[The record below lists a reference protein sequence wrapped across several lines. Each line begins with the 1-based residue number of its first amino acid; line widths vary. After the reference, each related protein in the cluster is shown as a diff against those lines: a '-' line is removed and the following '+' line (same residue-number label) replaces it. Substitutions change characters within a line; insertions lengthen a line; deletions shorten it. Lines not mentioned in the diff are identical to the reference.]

1 MNLACLPSEPGE
13 RHQAM
18 RWMMALGSLAMVLLV
33 VVLATRGSWPGAME
47 SAIKAGKKVPLD
59 RLVKTWAWRGLAVD
73 CVILFG
79 LAATAGWWSGS
90 VRTST
95 VAAPARRGFWLVA
108 SGILVLAAGLR
119 TPRLGLSF
127 YNDEAHNFVRMTSGA
142 FKDDPSGK
150 DSNKWRPAT
159 WTETLWQNSAGN
171 NSQPHSLLSR
181 LCFQAWKSIASA
193 ADGEVREWPVRIP
206 SLIAGLTCLAILG
219 ATMRSVGGEIV
230 GWLTMLAG
238 AVHGWHVRFSTEAR
252 GYSLMA
258 MGIALMMW
266 FSRRAVAHGRWRD
279 WMGYGLSN
287 FLALW
292 AFPGCLYWVLAM
304 NGVLVV
310 QLGWSAWRNKSGVE
324 PFVRLVVVGV
334 LAVVLAVGLM
344 LPLIPQ
350 LLEAVKNV
358 PGLRGE
364 MRADWWQDV
373 GGYAVFGARWQDADA
388 TSPISVAMVRI
399 LASSPWAWLGVLAS
413 VLILVAGSLKLWS
426 RDDMSRWFIIAAVG
440 SLILGW
446 ADMAR
451 QSRYLNHWYL
461 FYTLP
466 ALLCAFGQ
474 GVVVLA
480 DRLATKG
487 LGRAVVACVLLIAG
501 LGVTTSIA
509 WGYRHRS
516 KGDERSGVV
525 QVRGAIYP
533 HYEANPDAL
542 QPLLAAIWSNAPI
555 YDPLAVPIKVA
566 ADFDALKAKAQT
578 EKRPLFVIMGHRE
591 SAIGSFPTIVPQLE
605 SPAFE
610 EVAVYR
616 GLDEAQYTQRLF
628 KMK

>member
-1 MNLACLPSEPGE
+1 MSLACLPSEPGE
-13 RHQAM
+13 RRQAM
-18 RWMMALGSLAMVLLV
+18 RWMVALGSLALVLLV
-33 VVLATRGSWPGAME
+33 IVVVTRHSWPGAME
-47 SAIKAGKKVPLD
+47 VSIKAGKKVPLD
-59 RLVKTWAWRGLAVD
+59 RLVKTWMWRGLAVD
-73 CVILFG
+73 CAILFG
-79 LAATAGWWSGS
+79 LAATAGWWSGA
-90 VRTST
+90 VRRS
-95 VAAPARRGFWLVA
+95 AAAIPPSRGFWLVA
-108 SGILVLAAGLR
+108 ASILLLAAGLR
-119 TPRLGLSF
+119 APRLGLSF

-142 FKDDPSGK
+142 FKDDASGK
-150 DSNKWRPAT
+150 DEAKWRPAT

-171 NSQPHSLLSR
+171 NSQPHSLLTR
-181 LCFQAWKSIASA
+181 LCFQTWKSVASA

-206 SLIAGLTCLAILG
+206 SFLAGLACLAILG
-219 ATMRSVGGEIV
+219 SMMRSVGGELV

-258 MGIALMMW
+258 LGIALMMW

-304 NGVLVV
+304 NGVLVI
-310 QLGWSAWRNKSGVE
+310 QLGWSAWKNKSGVE

-373 GGYAVFGARWQDADA
+373 SGYAVFGARWVNADA
-388 TSPISVAMVRI
+388 TSPISVAMARI
-399 LASSPWAWLGVLAS
+399 LEGMPLAWVGVVATITI
-413 VLILVAGSLKLWS
+413 LIAGAVKLWS
-426 RDDMSRWFIIAAVG
+426 RDDMSRWFVIAAAG
-440 SLILGW
+440 SLVLGW

-451 QSRYLNHWYL
+451 QTRYLNHWYL

-480 DRLATKG
+480 DRITNKG
-487 LGRAVVACVLLIAG
+487 PLRAITLGVLVMAG
-501 LGVTTSIA
+501 LGVTSSVA

-525 QVRGAIYP
+525 EVRGAIYP
-533 HYEANPDAL
+533 HYNSNPEAL
-542 QPLLAAIWSNAPI
+542 KPLIAAVWSNAPI
-555 YDPLAVPIKVA
+555 YDPRTVPVKAA
-566 ADFDALKAKAQT
+566 ADFEALKARAQS

-591 SAIGSFPTIVPQLE
+591 SAVGSFPTIVPQLE
-605 SPAFE
+605 SSAFE